1 MYSLCLKETVLSAP
15 PERIRAGKI
24 CVTVTQTYNVL
35 NGTEVIDC
43 VRSSGF
49 GLCDLDNTSSM
60 EAAHESACKMAF
72 KIAQEIVGK
81 MGQGTKALSAV
92 IKEAIQP
99 ATALLAAEKEELFV
113 KEGRDVS
120 WIDALFAPA
129 DEGMQNT
136 IFNLSETLG
145 ITPINVLDPD
155 LGFTKTDAQVII
167 EALTK
172 KVKMFEFVEK

>member
-1 MYSLCLKETVLSAP
+1 
-15 PERIRAGKI
+15 
-24 CVTVTQTYNVL
+24 
-35 NGTEVIDC
+35 
-43 VRSSGF
+43 
-49 GLCDLDNTSSM
+49 
-60 EAAHESACKMAF
+60 MAF